1 MTAPSTLHQIV
12 SMALWVVESA
22 SCVMFT
28 FYSVKV
34 SRMRSSTLRLDKNIH
49 VDKLKHSV
57 LACVAS
63 RMNHVSVSCHGH
75 MVTSIGHDFC
85 VKTALSPGG
94 PYGATVI

>member
-34 SRMRSSTLRLDKNIH
+34 SRMRSSTLRLDKNTCR
-49 VDKLKHSV
+49 DKLKHSPR
-57 LACVAS
+57 S
-63 RMNHVSVSCHGH
+63 RVRRITHESCVSVVSW
-75 MVTSIGHDFC
+75 TW
-85 VKTALSPGG
+85 
-94 PYGATVI
+94 

>member
-34 SRMRSSTLRLDKNIH
+34 SRMRSLTLRLDKNIH
-49 VDKLKHSV
+49 VDKHSV

-63 RMNHVSVSCHGH
+63 RMSHVSVSCHGH
-75 MVTSIGHDFC
+75 GDVNWS
-85 VKTALSPGG
+85 
-94 PYGATVI
+94 

>member
-34 SRMRSSTLRLDKNIH
+34 SRMRSLTLRLDKNT
-49 VDKLKHSV
+49 
-57 LACVAS
+57 C
-63 RMNHVSVSCHGH
+63 R
-75 MVTSIGHDFC
+75 
-85 VKTALSPGG
+85 
-94 PYGATVI
+94 